1 VSEKS
6 KLTLKI
12 DSEVKELAKD
22 KYNVSQTVEKYLKEI
37 VSGPDR
43 KEDRIEQ
50 INDRIKE
57 HKDAISDRQRKISN
71 LQSEKQVLEKQM
83 KQEAKVTDE
92 KHKFFKIAK
101 RNIGDTWSSPED
113 IPVYWRSKFDES
125 VEELWKLA
133 KNSDADPRKPKKE
146 DSDSFTSAEVNSV

>member
-1 VSEKS
+1 MSDKS

-12 DSEVKELAKD
+12 DSETKELAKE
-22 KYNVSQTVEKYLKEI
+22 KYNVSQTVEKYLKEM

-50 INDRIKE
+50 INDRIKN
-57 HKDAISDRQRKISN
+57 HKDEISERQLKISN

-101 RNIGDTWSSPED
+101 RNIGRSWNSPED

-125 VEELWKLA
+125 IEELWELA
-133 KNSDADPRKPKKE
+133 KNSDAEPQEPEKL
-146 DSDSFTSAEVNSV
+146 SSNSMSSAEVNSV